1 LSQSP
6 LVLCMLSMCSINHSP
21 LFLNYLNGFADVILL
36 VQCLGYVPIDLEY
49 LADLFDSGLCD
60 HAILDFL

>member
-1 LSQSP
+1 
-6 LVLCMLSMCSINHSP
+6 
-21 LFLNYLNGFADVILL
+21 LL

-49 LADLFDSGLCD
+49 LPDLFDSGLCD